1 MTMHNY
7 FSLQHF
13 YCFADDFIQL
23 QMVKYVN
30 NTDETNFNQFQHGI
44 CHSKNGYR
52 THLIWSVCID
62 TNANAPKITQWK

>member
-7 FSLQHF
+7 FSTWHF

-30 NTDETNFNQFQHGI
+30 NTDETNLTSCNMQFA
-44 CHSKNGYR
+44 
-52 THLIWSVCID
+52 T
-62 TNANAPKITQWK
+62 PKMGTGPI